1 MSEATIPV
9 LDPEVVTT
17 ELVKVEQQAGI
28 DSDSALALRGK
39 FGDYYNEIVALR
51 EKVAMV
57 TDKADPIH
65 QKLAREIRL
74 GLKNVRCEVE
84 RTRKA
89 LKADSLARSKFIDG
103 VAGYIMKILCEPV
116 EEQLAA
122 VEQYAER
129 QEAARIAAVIA
140 ERNAALVAVE
150 CDPTAYNLGVMDEAT
165 FALVLA
171 GAKKQREDRIEAARK
186 AEADRI
192 AAERAAALERERI
205 IAENKRLNEE
215 AAAREAAAKR
225 EREIAAE
232 HTRKI
237 EAKAKAEREAAE
249 AKARIEKAKADAK
262 LAAEREAREKA
273 EREIAEAKRKEE
285 ARLDYERLQE
295 KARILAEK
303 EASEKAARAPDKEKI
318 MALVRVIGDIELPK
332 MTTDAG
338 RTAMVEI
345 SQKRDGF
352 TCWIE
357 KLANNL

>member
-1 MSEATIPV
+1 MSDGTIPV

-28 DSDSALALRGK
+28 DADSALALRGK

-57 TDKADPIH
+57 TDRADPIH

-89 LKADSLARSKFIDG
+89 LKKNSLARSKFIDG
-103 VAGYIMKILCEPV
+103 VAGYIMNILCEPV

-122 VEQYAER
+122 VERYAER
-129 QEAARIAAVIA
+129 QEAERIAALVA
-140 ERNAALVAVE
+140 ERTAALVAVE
-150 CDPTAYNLGVMDEAT
+150 CDPTAYNVGVMDEPT

-205 IAENKRLNEE
+205 IAENKRLNDERAAVE
-215 AAAREAAAKR
+215 AKAKR
-225 EREIAAE
+225 EREIAAARQRE
-232 HTRKI
+232 V
-237 EAKAKAEREAAE
+237 EAKAKAERDAAE
-249 AKARIEKAKADAK
+249 AKARVEKAKADAK
-262 LAAEREAREKA
+262 LAAEREARESL
-273 EREIAEAKRKEE
+273 ERQVAEAKAKEE

-295 KARILAEK
+295 KARVRAEK
-303 EASEKAARAPDKEKI
+303 EAVEKAARAPDKEKLRVFAETLA
-318 MALVRVIGDIELPK
+318 ALPLPK
-332 MTTDAG
+332 MTTAAG
-338 RTAMVEI
+338 SIALKQVE
-345 SQKRDGF
+345 
-352 TCWIE
+352 TTL
-357 KLANNL
+357 KLAISAAMNESARL